1 MGTKFYFFFCYLFN
15 FIFFKRTS
23 IIWARIFTGGANGH
37 VRANGNAGAYL
48 REWNAQ
54 EGEPTKFEILAF

>member
-1 MGTKFYFFFCYLFN
+1 MEQSLTFYYFFLLN
-15 FIFFKRTS
+15 FIFKRTI
-23 IIWARIFTGGANGH
+23 IIWARIFTGGADGH